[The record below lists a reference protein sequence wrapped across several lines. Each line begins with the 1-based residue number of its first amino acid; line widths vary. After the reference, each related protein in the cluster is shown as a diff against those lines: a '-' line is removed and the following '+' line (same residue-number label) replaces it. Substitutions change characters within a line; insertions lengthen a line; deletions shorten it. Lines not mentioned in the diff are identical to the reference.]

1 MDGSH
6 ITIFDTTL
14 RDGEQAPGCS
24 MGIADKLRM
33 AGQLDQ
39 LGVDVIEAGFPIAS
53 DDEFKAV
60 RRIASEVRRPVI
72 AGLARAHKLDVE
84 RAWVALQPARR
95 PRIHT
100 FLATSD
106 LHLQCKLKISRQQ
119 ALDQVYGAV
128 AHARSF
134 CDDVEFSPEDATRS
148 DLQFLCK
155 AVEAAIEAGATVI
168 NIPDTVGYT
177 IPDEFSRTIQTIR
190 QQVPGIER
198 VTISVHCHND
208 LGLAVANTI
217 AGINAGARQ
226 VECTING
233 IGERAGNASLEEIA
247 MLLSVRKAQLPF
259 STSINTQEIYPASC
273 LLAKIIGFSPQ
284 PNKAIVGRNAFAHE
298 AGIHQHGVISNPLC
312 YEIMTPESVGVPG
325 NNLVLGKHS
334 GRHALSKRLAELGYI
349 TSGSELEG
357 LYCQFMKLAENKK
370 RIYDQDLISLVP
382 HARRQK
388 TEVAQAAG

>member
-1 MDGSH
+1 
-6 ITIFDTTL
+6 
-14 RDGEQAPGCS
+14 
-24 MGIADKLRM
+24 
-33 AGQLDQ
+33 
-39 LGVDVIEAGFPIAS
+39 VNVVEAGFPIAS

-60 RRIASEVRRPVI
+60 RRIASEVRRPVV
-72 AGLARAHKLDVE
+72 AALARAHKLDVE
-84 RAWVALQPARR
+84 RAWVALEPARK

-106 LHLQCKLKISRQQ
+106 LHLQCKLKITRAQ
-119 ALDQVYGAV
+119 ALDQVYESV

-148 DLQFLCK
+148 DIQFLCQ

-177 IPDEFSRTIQTIR
+177 IPDEFSRTIQALRR
-190 QQVPGIER
+190 QVRGIEKA
-198 VTISVHCHND
+198 VISVHCHND
-208 LGLAVANTI
+208 LGMAVANTI

-247 MLLSVRKAQLPF
+247 MLLSVRRTQLPF
-259 STSINTQEIYPASC
+259 TTSINTQEIYPASC

-334 GRHALSKRLAELGYI
+334 GRHALGKRLAELGYSV
-349 TSGSELEG
+349 SGSELEG
-357 LYCQFMKLAENKK
+357 LYCQFMKLAEDKK
-370 RIYDQDLISLVP
+370 RIYDQDLISLLP
-382 HARRQK
+382 HSSQQTTAV
-388 TEVAQAAG
+388 TQAAS